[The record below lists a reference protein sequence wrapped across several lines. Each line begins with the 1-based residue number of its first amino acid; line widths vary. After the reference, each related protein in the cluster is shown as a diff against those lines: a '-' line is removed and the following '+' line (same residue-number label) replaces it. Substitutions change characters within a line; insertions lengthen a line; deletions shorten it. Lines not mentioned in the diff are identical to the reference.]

1 MSAADTTERRQT
13 AQMAEVDRRRW
24 ARIPADLLPD
34 VAVELASSA
43 KAWLVDISL
52 GGARFLTRA
61 RMLPGLS
68 VTLRL
73 TTPSGASMVRCQ
85 IVRSALVNLS
95 DGPPGYEVG
104 VAFDHE
110 LSGAVADAMM
120 RAEQVMHAR
129 GAGEAPPGPG
139 TAPGA
144 LDPPA

>member
-1 MSAADTTERRQT
+1 MSADTTTSERT
-13 AQMAEVDRRRW
+13 ITKVDSDRRRW
-24 ARIPADLLPD
+24 ARIPSDLLPD
-34 VAVELASSA
+34 VAVELASGA
-43 KAWLVDISL
+43 KAWLIDISL

-73 TTPSGASMVRCQ
+73 TTPSGTSMVRCQ

-104 VAFDHE
+104 VVFDHE
-110 LSGAVADAMM
+110 LSGAVADAMA
-120 RAEQVMHAR
+120 RAEQIMQTRSADPAAR
-129 GAGEAPPGPG
+129 RPPQAPG
-139 TAPGA
+139 T

>member
-1 MSAADTTERRQT
+1 MSVDTATSKQVAQT
-13 AQMAEVDRRRW
+13 VDADRRRW

-34 VAVELASSA
+34 VAVELASGA
-43 KAWLVDISL
+43 KAWLVDVSM
-52 GGARFLTRA
+52 GGARFRTRA

-68 VTLRL
+68 VTLRF

-110 LSGAVADAMM
+110 LSGAVADATV
-120 RAEQVMHAR
+120 RAEQTLQSRAADVAD
-129 GAGEAPPGPG
+129 PKPSP
-139 TAPGA
+139 APGR